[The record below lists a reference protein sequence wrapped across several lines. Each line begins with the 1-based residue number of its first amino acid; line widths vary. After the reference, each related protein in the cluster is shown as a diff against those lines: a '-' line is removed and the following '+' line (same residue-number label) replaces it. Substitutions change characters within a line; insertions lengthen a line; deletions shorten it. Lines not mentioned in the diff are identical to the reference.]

1 MPLSVSVSV
10 SVSACVPLYR
20 SLCLCH
26 ALWHAQQADLLLEAA
41 VSDVATLQSMLRRRH
56 RIRRQE
62 EAEREQGSDGFDA
75 ALFQIAIRRAE
86 PGTVVLPARH
96 RDRQTQRQR
105 QTDTETDGSKPAHHD
120 AIPRSAVVTLAGDAM
135 VSAHYRLGVG
145 VNNAFESLP
154 EIRDLVLALR
164 RAAADATHT
173 QRDTHADIDAQTHTD
188 TAQGE
193 ERVVSAAR
201 ARIAAADARVA
212 ALVQRQLAAIFFEA
226 HCDGLAVYENDLFI
240 RRADDPLQFDWLAPP
255 QFCLSLS
262 VCVCVCACVHV
273 CLSVSLCVSV
283 CLCVCVRVS
292 V

>member
-1 MPLSVSVSV
+1 MGDTASASATTPPVCLCLSLSLSVYVYL
-10 SVSACVPLYR
+10 CLCLYR
-20 SLCLCH
+20 TLCLCH

-41 VSDVATLQSMLRRRH
+41 VSDVATLQSMLRRRQ
-56 RIRRQE
+56 RIQPQE
-62 EAEREQGSDGFDA
+62 EAEREQGSDAFDA

-86 PGTVVLPARH
+86 PGTVVLPARQ
-96 RDRQTQRQR
+96 RDRETQRQR
-105 QTDTETDGSKPAHHD
+105 QTDTETDGSKAARHD
-120 AIPRSAVVTLAGDAM
+120 AIHRSAVVTLAGDAM

-173 QRDTHADIDAQTHTD
+173 QRHTHTETDTDTQTHTD

-201 ARIAAADARVA
+201 ARITAADARVA

-240 RRADDPLQFDWLAPP
+240 RRADDPLQFDWLAPH
-255 QFCLSLS
+255 QVCLSLS
-262 VCVCVCACVHV
+262 LSLCVCACV
-273 CLSVSLCVSV
+273 C
-283 CLCVCVRVS
+283 
-292 V
+292 